1 MTSSTSGEF
10 VSEELEPVHTWAMFQ
25 LLTRRVTPPV
35 GDAFERTYVSTPG
48 AVAVVAVT
56 SQGEVVL
63 VSQYRASFDA
73 VVTEIPAGMRDI
85 EGESPEVTATR
96 ELKEETGYIA
106 NELTFLGRCMSSPGV
121 TDSVVEVFLARDV
134 QPGAWSPHGPEE
146 EAMVISTVAFNEAL
160 SMLDSGQL
168 SDAKT
173 AYGLLMA
180 VRLHPELMT
189 RHG

>member
-10 VSEELEPVHTWAMFQ
+10 VSQKLEPVHTWAMFQ
-25 LLTRRVTPPV
+25 LLTRHVSPRA

-48 AVAVVAVT
+48 AVAIVAVT
-56 SQGEVVL
+56 PQGEVVL

-73 VVTEIPAGMRDI
+73 VVTEIPAGIRDVV
-85 EGESPEVTATR
+85 GEPPELTAAR
-96 ELKEETGYIA
+96 ELQEETGYIA

-121 TDSVVEVFLARDV
+121 TDSVVEVFLARNV
-134 QPGAWSPHGPEE
+134 QPGTWSPHGPEE
-146 EAMVISTVAFNEAL
+146 EAMVISTVAFDEAL

-168 SDAKT
+168 ADAKT

-180 VRLHPELMT
+180 LRHDPELII